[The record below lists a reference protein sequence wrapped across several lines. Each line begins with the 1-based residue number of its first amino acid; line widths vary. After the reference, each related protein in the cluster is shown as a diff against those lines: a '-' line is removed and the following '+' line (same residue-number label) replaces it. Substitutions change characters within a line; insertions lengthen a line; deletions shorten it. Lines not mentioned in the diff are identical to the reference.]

1 MKVCVMGL
9 WHLGSVTAACLASVG
24 HEVRGLDFDEAAI
37 ARIGRGE
44 APVREPGL
52 DDLIAGGLLS
62 GNLRFTTKIGEAV
75 EDAEVLWATYDTP
88 VDGDDNAD
96 SDFVLARIE
105 QVLPCLPDGALILV
119 SSQLPVGSVARLE
132 KLAQERHA
140 AKALVFACSPE
151 NLRLGQGLESFL
163 RPDRIVVGARSTQ
176 ARERISRLIEPVC
189 GRIEWM
195 SVESAEMT
203 KHALNAFLA
212 ASVTFANEIA
222 EICERTGAD
231 AKEVE
236 RGLKT
241 ERRIG
246 PRAYLSPGAAF
257 AGGTLAR
264 DVSFLTQLAG
274 ENNVSAA
281 LLSSIKQS
289 NAEHA
294 GWVKRKLR
302 ALYPD
307 LARIPVVVWGLTYKP
322 GTDTLRRSS
331 SVELC
336 DWLIAQGAS
345 VRVHDP
351 AVKELPAAWLDK
363 VRRFDDPGAAL
374 QDSQVLVVATEWPL
388 YREVAADR
396 FHGSLTVLDAN
407 RFIAD
412 SAALRCLKY
421 AAVGAPEAA

>member
-1 MKVCVMGL
+1 MKVCVQGL

-24 HEVRGLDFDEAAI
+24 HEVRGFDFDEATVAGL
-37 ARIGRGE
+37 RRGE
-44 APVREPGL
+44 APVYELGL
-52 DDLIAGGLLS
+52 NDLIAGGLRSSKLS
-62 GNLRFTTKIGEAV
+62 FTSSVDEAV
-75 EDAEVLWATYDTP
+75 DGIEVLWAAYDTP

-96 SDFVLARIE
+96 SVFVLDCIE
-105 QVLPCLPDGALILV
+105 RVLPRLPAGTLVLV
-119 SSQLPVGSVARLE
+119 SSQLPIGSVSRME
-132 KLAQERHA
+132 KLAKEKYE

-151 NLRLGQGLESFL
+151 NLRLGEGLESFL
-163 RPDRIVVGARSTQ
+163 RPDRIVVGARSAQ
-176 ARERISRLIEPVC
+176 VRERIARLIAPVC
-189 GRIEWM
+189 DRIEWM
-195 SVESAEMT
+195 SIESAEMT

-212 ASVTFANEIA
+212 TSVTFANEIA
-222 EICERTGAD
+222 NICEQAGAD

-264 DVSFLTQLAG
+264 DVSFLTRFA
-274 ENNVSAA
+274 EEKNIAAA

-289 NAEHA
+289 NAQHA

-302 ALYPD
+302 SFYPD
-307 LARIPVVVWGLTYKP
+307 LAWISVAVWGLTYKP
-322 GTDTLRRSS
+322 GTDTLRRSA

-336 DWLIAQGAS
+336 DWLIAEGAS

-351 AVKELPAAWLDK
+351 AVKELPSAWSDK

-374 QDSQVLVVATEWPL
+374 RDSQVLVVATEWPI
-388 YREVAADR
+388 YREVPSER

-412 SAALRCLKY
+412 IASSRCLKY